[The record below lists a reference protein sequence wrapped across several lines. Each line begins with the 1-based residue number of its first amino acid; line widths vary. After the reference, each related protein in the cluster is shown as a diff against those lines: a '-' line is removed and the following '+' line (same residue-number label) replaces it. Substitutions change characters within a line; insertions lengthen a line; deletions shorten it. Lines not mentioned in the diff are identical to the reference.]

1 MERFADP
8 TLFESLT
15 FGEKVAAS
23 LVTTL
28 MGMGTTF
35 VILILLWGVS
45 PLSPALSEK
54 VSREKVSLNRQH
66 PWGHRRNYDC

>member
-1 MERFADP
+1 MQEFGLMERFADP
-8 TLFESLT
+8 ALFETLT

-35 VILILLWGVS
+35 VILILLWGCIAFIS
-45 PLSPALSEK
+45 GIIRRSEQ
-54 VSREKVSLNRQH
+54 RKVSLNRQH
-66 PWGHRRNYDC
+66 PWG